1 MSVSLGLVIA
11 AGMIAATPIDP
22 VHWLTWDDYPREA
35 KILANGGA
43 ITASIMVS
51 PQGKPIRCEVKH
63 STDSTKM
70 GMILC
75 RALMSRATF
84 EPARNMGGEPAY
96 MAYNMGV
103 TFQRALDYRS
113 KQGPAPLQIVTPV
126 DIALDVAHL
135 PDGMKQKIIRIV
147 AQTDE
152 SGNIIDCMP
161 STPDPASA
169 KFEAVACAQA
179 KALVADPALDENGK
193 PVTAL
198 RSWTVVFRTAA
209 K

>member
-1 MSVSLGLVIA
+1 MGVSSGLVIT
-11 AGMIAATPIDP
+11 AGMIAATPINP
-22 VHWLTWDDYPREA
+22 VRWLTWDDYPREA

-43 ITASIMVS
+43 INASIMVS

-63 STDSTKM
+63 STDSSKM

-75 RALMSRATF
+75 SVLMSKAKF
-84 EPARNMGGEPAY
+84 EPARNMRGEPTY

-152 SGNIIDCMP
+152 SGNIIECIP